1 MSGIFVEYS
10 ESLSS
15 NRAIIPFCL
24 HTALGIDLVADHIVY
39 KYVRYHYIMAYC
51 TQYMSAYRSP
61 HESPTGN
68 EGATSRVVTLKME
81 NNKLRQKNKD
91 MAEELI
97 RLRQQLS
104 YIRVAAKPKYTHHTK
119 RPAPI
124 DLSGILPYQPY
135 ERRPGLSRVASAPSV
150 VSSGRVSAAVGEPSE
165 SSSLVSTSENIEER

>member
-1 MSGIFVEYS
+1 
-10 ESLSS
+10 
-15 NRAIIPFCL
+15 
-24 HTALGIDLVADHIVY
+24 
-39 KYVRYHYIMAYC
+39 MAYC

-68 EGATSRVVTLKME
+68 EGASSQVVTLKME

-124 DLSGILPYQPY
+124 DLSGVQTYHPY
-135 ERRPGLSRVASAPSV
+135 ERRPALARVASAPV
-150 VSSGRVSAAVGEPSE
+150 VSSGRISAAVGEPVSE
-165 SSSLVSTSENIEER
+165 SSSLVSTSENTVDDR